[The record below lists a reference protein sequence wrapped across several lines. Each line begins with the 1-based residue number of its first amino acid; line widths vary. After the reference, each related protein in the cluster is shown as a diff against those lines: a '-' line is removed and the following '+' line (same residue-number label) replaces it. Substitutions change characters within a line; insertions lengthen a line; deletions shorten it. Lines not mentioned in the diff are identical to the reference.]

1 MQPRVRSW
9 LQLVRAPNLFTVG
22 GDPLAGFF
30 LANFG
35 IPTHEALF
43 PILASF
49 CLYAA
54 GLVDNDLADY
64 QEDLR
69 DRPSRPLPSGAIAPA
84 TARAV
89 AALLTVAALGLSAAA
104 GLNCFLTASALV
116 LTVAAYNHFL
126 KAIPVLGP
134 LSMGLC
140 RGLSLLAGAAA
151 APASVF
157 PTEVFLAATGLTLWI
172 AGVTHL
178 ARHETLRVLPPS
190 ARFAPIAGLLF
201 LLGSTLAWGRMGTP
215 FWDQIGAHSLK
226 VLVGTALVIGLLNC
240 LSIRE
245 GTPVPPRI
253 GKLIR
258 LLLPIQA
265 GFCASTGLF
274 GILAGL
280 LLLALW
286 PLSQRVSRSFYAS

>member
-1 MQPRVRSW
+1 MNRSIRTW

-35 IPTHEALF
+35 IPTQEALF

-64 QEDLR
+64 REDLR
-69 DRPSRPLPSGAIAPA
+69 DRPSRPLPSGAISPA
-84 TARAV
+84 AARAV
-89 AALLTVAALGLSAAA
+89 ASLLTVTALSLSAAA
-104 GLNCFLTASALV
+104 GLGCFLTAAAL
-116 LTVAAYNHFL
+116 LLAVAAYNHFL

-140 RGLSLLAGAAA
+140 RGLSLLLGAAA
-151 APASVF
+151 APAAVF
-157 PTEVFLAATGLTLWI
+157 PTEVFLAAAGLTLWI

-190 ARFAPIAGLLF
+190 ARLAPVAGLLV
-201 LLGSTLAWGRMGTP
+201 LLGSTLFWEKMGTP
-215 FWDQIGAHSLK
+215 FWDQIGAYSLK
-226 VLVGTALVIGLLNC
+226 ALVGTAFVMGLLTC
-240 LSIRE
+240 LTLRE

>member
-1 MQPRVRSW
+1 MNRRIRTW

-35 IPTHEALF
+35 IPTADAF
-43 PILASF
+43 PPILASF

-54 GLVDNDLADY
+54 GLVDNDLADL

-69 DRPSRPLPSGAIAPA
+69 DRPGRPLPSGAISPR
-84 TARAV
+84 TARIVAV
-89 AALLTVAALGLSAAA
+89 LLTAAALALSALAGGRCLLTAAALTLTVL
-104 GLNCFLTASALV
+104 
-116 LTVAAYNHFL
+116 AYNHFL
-126 KAIPVLGP
+126 KRLPGIGPV
-134 LSMGLC
+134 SMGLC
-140 RGLSLLAGAAA
+140 RGLSLLLGATA
-151 APASVF
+151 APAAVF
-157 PTEVFLAATGLTLWI
+157 PSEVFLAAAGVVLWI
-172 AGVTHL
+172 ASVTHL
-178 ARHETLRVLPPS
+178 ARHETLATIPNS
-190 ARFAPIAGLLF
+190 ARMAPVAGLLF
-201 LLGSTLAWGRMGTP
+201 LLGSAFFWEPMGTP
-215 FWDQIGAHSLK
+215 PWALMGSISLRVLIGIAFLQGL
-226 VLVGTALVIGLLNC
+226 LVCIGLKP
-240 LSIRE
+240 

-265 GFCASTGLF
+265 AFCASTGLF

>member
-1 MQPRVRSW
+1 MQPPVRSW

-35 IPTHEALF
+35 IPTREALF

-84 TARAV
+84 TARA
-89 AALLTVAALGLSAAA
+89 TTGL
-104 GLNCFLTASALV
+104 
-116 LTVAAYNHFL
+116 LTVAAYNHVL
-126 KAIPVLGP
+126 TAIPGLGP

-140 RGLSLLAGAAA
+140 RGLSLLLGAAA
-151 APASVF
+151 APAAVF

-215 FWDQIGAHSLK
+215 FWDQIGAYSLQ
-226 VLVGTALVIGLLNC
+226 VLLGTASVIGLVNC
-240 LSIRE
+240 LTIRE